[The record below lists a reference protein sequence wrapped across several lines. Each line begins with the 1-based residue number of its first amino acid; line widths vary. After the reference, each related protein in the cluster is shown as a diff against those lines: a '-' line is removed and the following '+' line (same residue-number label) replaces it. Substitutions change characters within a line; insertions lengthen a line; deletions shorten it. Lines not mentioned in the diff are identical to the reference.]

1 MTIYFQDTKNLSS
14 ILLTIIEA
22 PSLSVLRLKI
32 RELNDA
38 GIAQLANVLKEESCN
53 ITRLEISKLSF
64 PLSSSSVLHS

>member
-1 MTIYFQDTKNLSS
+1 MNISFQDSKNLFS
-14 ILLTIIEA
+14 ILLPIEA
-22 PSLSVLRLKI
+22 PSLSVIRLKI

-64 PLSSSSVLHS
+64 PLSLSSVLHS